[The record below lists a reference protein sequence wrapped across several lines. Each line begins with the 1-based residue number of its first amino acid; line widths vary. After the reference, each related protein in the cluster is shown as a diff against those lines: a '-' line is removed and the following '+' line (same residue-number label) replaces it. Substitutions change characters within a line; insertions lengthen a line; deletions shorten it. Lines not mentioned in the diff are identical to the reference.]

1 MVDGNLWISLPV
13 FLDIMESHGGDGVEV
28 GSAIVGLKNRLAE
41 LQRYLENSIWLE
53 ERGQKDNWSGMVMS
67 EL

>member
-41 LQRYLENSIWLE
+41 LQRYLENSIWL
-53 ERGQKDNWSGMVMS
+53 
-67 EL
+67 